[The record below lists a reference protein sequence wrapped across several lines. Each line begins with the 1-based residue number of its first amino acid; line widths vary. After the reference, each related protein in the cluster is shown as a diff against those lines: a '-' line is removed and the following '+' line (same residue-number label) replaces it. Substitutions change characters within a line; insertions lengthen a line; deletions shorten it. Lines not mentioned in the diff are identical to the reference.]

1 MTSKELVKIC
11 KKHNSCKECQY
22 MALCIAYQFQF
33 NCYPFDAKK
42 LYCECRPEINSDV
55 EIQIPDYLI

>member
-11 KKHNSCKECQY
+11 KKHKSCKECEY
-22 MALCIAYQFQF
+22 MTLCIAYQFQF
-33 NCYPFDAKK
+33 HCYPFDAK
-42 LYCECRPEINSDV
+42 LYYEHSPEVNSDT